1 MPVNLPILFVD
12 DDPVAASMLRRFGRM
27 LPYPS
32 EVFEDP
38 KAALDAF
45 ATQGACLV
53 VTDLRMPGMDGFELL
68 HNLKGVDPEVPVLI
82 VTGHSSLD
90 NAIHAMKAGAADF
103 IKKPFDLDEMA
114 LVIARVLEKSRL
126 EQENA
131 LLRRAMP
138 DWSNLGMI
146 GQSSAMEQVFAR
158 IRKVADIACNVII
171 SGESGT
177 GKELV
182 AQAIHQSGARREKPF
197 VVIDCGALS
206 DTLLESELFG
216 HEKGAFTGAVSRK
229 HGLLEAATGG
239 TVFLDEICNISDAMQ
254 MKLLRVIQEGQLTR
268 VGGLQ
273 PIHIDVRFIV
283 ATNRDLAQMVS
294 KGEFRH
300 DLYHRLNV
308 VDIRLPPLRE
318 RVEDIPRLA
327 SHFLTQLAQQYA
339 RNVPGFTPA
348 ALQMLVQAKWPGN
361 IRELRNVIERAVI
374 LAEDGR
380 PLDIVDLPGL
390 ELDKSRDA
398 ALEQPP
404 ESLITL
410 AELETRYIAHVLRQ
424 VNGERKRAAEILG
437 IDKTTLWRK
446 LKEIPMNQEGS
457 GAKDLRL
464 QFATHLHFAPSKCN
478 T

>member
-1 MPVNLPILFVD
+1 MPVKLPILFVD

-32 EVFEDP
+32 EVFEDSQ
-38 KAALDAF
+38 AALDAF
-45 ATQGACLV
+45 ACQGACLV

-68 HNLKGVDPEVPVLI
+68 HRLKGIDPEVPILV

-114 LVIARVLEKSRL
+114 LVIERVLEKSRL

-229 HGLLEAATGG
+229 RGLLEAASGG

-273 PIHIDVRFIV
+273 PVHIDVRFIV
-283 ATNRDLAQMVS
+283 ATNRDLTQMV
-294 KGEFRH
+294 KQGEFRH
-300 DLYHRLNV
+300 DLFHRLNV

-327 SHFLTQLAQQYA
+327 THFLAELTQQYA
-339 RNVPGFTPA
+339 RNVPGFTPT
-348 ALQMLVQAKWPGN
+348 ALQVLSQARWPGN

-374 LAEDGR
+374 MAEPGC
-380 PLDIVDLPGL
+380 PLDIADLPEIEPADTPGFNA
-390 ELDKSRDA
+390 ELPA
-398 ALEQPP
+398 
-404 ESLITL
+404 ESLVTL
-410 AELETRYIAHVLRQ
+410 AELESRYIAHVLRL
-424 VNGERKRAAEILG
+424 VGGERKRAADILG

-446 LKEIPMNQEGS
+446 LKDLPTPPGS
-457 GAKDLRL
+457 GLLK
-464 QFATHLHFAPSKCN
+464 SG
-478 T
+478 